1 MMRSWCKILPFF
13 FVEWYARKYGE
24 RFRTPYFNTQRTIVS
39 PFKYSV
45 FVFPPDDKDNNEIV

>member
-1 MMRSWCKILPFF
+1 MRSWCKMLPFF

-24 RFRTPYFNTQRTIVS
+24 RFQTPYFNNHRTIVS

-45 FVFPPDDKDNNEIV
+45 FVFPPDEKGQ